1 MESDRRK
8 VYLPI
13 VIIVL
18 VFVTAF
24 NIYMHMNKNVL
35 ADERVEMLEK
45 ELLIMEAKLKEKDK
59 EFNSNSVDSI
69 KEIRESDEGKI
80 INSTKRFIEFIYDNQ
95 AENYVIRKKDALNY
109 MNEEMVQMFFPSDNA
124 IENNKEV
131 VVSDIEVYAKKD
143 ILDEDNSNKTTIV
156 TYKLNVSLE
165 ENIYSEPLKVYME
178 VSLEED
184 NNTYKVSNIR
194 EFGNEGVM
202 AYE

>member
-1 MESDRRK
+1 MEFDRRK

-24 NIYMHMNKNVL
+24 NIYMYMNKNVL

-59 EFNSNSVDSI
+59 EFNLNSVDSI

-184 NNTYKVSNIR
+184 NDTYKVSNIR